1 MMNLEKNVMVL
12 ASGGIDSTA
21 CIHYYL
27 SLGFNVKS
35 FFVNFGQKSFNKEC
49 ESVQK
54 VSSYYEIELSSIKC
68 DFSNNFSNG
77 EITGR
82 NGFLALTAI
91 MANPNFKGLLS
102 LGIHS
107 GVPYYDCTPAFM
119 DDMNRIIESYTN
131 GQVKLDAPF
140 QNWEKNMVYDYC
152 KNEAVPVN
160 LTYSCENGRIE
171 PCGKCLSCLDRGILD
186 AGQKTEN

>member
-1 MMNLEKNVMVL
+1 MSLKKNVMVL

-35 FFVNFGQKSFNKEC
+35 FFVNFGQKSFKKEY

-68 DFSNNFSNG
+68 NFSNNFSNG

-82 NGFLALTAI
+82 NGFLVLSAI
-91 MANPNFKGLLS
+91 MANPHFKGLLS

-107 GVPYYDCTPAFM
+107 GVPYYDCTPAFVH
-119 DDMNRIIESYTN
+119 DMNRIVESYTD
-131 GQVKLDAPF
+131 GQVNLDAPF
-140 QNWEKNMVYDYC
+140 LNWDKLMVYDYC
-152 KNEAVPVN
+152 KNEDVPVN
-160 LTYSCENGRIE
+160 LTYSCENGRFK
-171 PCGKCLSCLDRGILD
+171 PCGQCLSCLDRRILD
-186 AGQKTEN
+186 ASQKIRN